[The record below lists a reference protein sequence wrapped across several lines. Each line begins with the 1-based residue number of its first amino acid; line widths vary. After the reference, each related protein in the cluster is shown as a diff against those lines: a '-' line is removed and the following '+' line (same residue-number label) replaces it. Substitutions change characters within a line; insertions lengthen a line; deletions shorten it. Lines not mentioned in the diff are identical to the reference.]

1 MVKEVMQANL
11 RYSEVVL
18 RIRPL
23 TAELDKLQES
33 LAAGAARIEEC
44 TEELVTLDA
53 RKVDLQAD
61 LSTRSEEAAELK
73 VRVLSSLPTYCSSTC
88 FCKSKASMPVLLALV
103 TRCEGTP
110 RFDVMGSHQRLQ
122 A

>member
-1 MVKEVMQANL
+1 MIKEVMQANL

-53 RKVDLQAD
+53 RKIDLQAD

-73 VRVLSSLPTYCSSTC
+73 VCVLSSPPTHFSS
-88 FCKSKASMPVLLALV
+88 M
-103 TRCEGTP
+103 
-110 RFDVMGSHQRLQ
+110 
-122 A
+122 